1 MQHELNAHPHRAR
14 LRQPAPF
21 GPLLLALVTPRSI
34 RVKQSAHVP
43 VPSANPIDD
52 DQRDARREIRSG
64 LLRLSIVTIVA
75 TPLNSGDEEKAAAV
89 RSHGAKPAVNVL
101 VGRYRHICR
110 RRRVHVAGSPRL
122 RVYINGA
129 RCYSLA
135 IAAVWVLSLGHD
147 AVQ

>member
-1 MQHELNAHPHRAR
+1 M
-14 LRQPAPF
+14 
-21 GPLLLALVTPRSI
+21 
-34 RVKQSAHVP
+34 
-43 VPSANPIDD
+43 
-52 DQRDARREIRSG
+52 
-64 LLRLSIVTIVA
+64 TIVA